1 MFQNANYFL
10 NFQKLLGIA
19 KGVRVDNETSQKQIL
34 EMYKKGGAYN
44 GQDIPWD
51 VRKAQPA
58 LEQLEREGLIK
69 GLVLDAGCGT
79 GASGCGGAP
88 HAPAARCLHHPPPLS
103 GRCTRRQRHLPGA
116 KGLQG
121 RWV

>member
-1 MFQNANYFL
+1 MCFDLFHAVLSRIALRLQRRGAHRRL
-10 NFQKLLGIA
+10 IDACLLSHH
-19 KGVRVDNETSQKQIL
+19 SQRQIL

-69 GLVLDAGCGT
+69 GVVLDAGCGT
-79 GASGCGGAP
+79 GVLG
-88 HAPAARCLHHPPPLS
+88 
-103 GRCTRRQRHLPGA
+103 
-116 KGLQG
+116 
-121 RWV
+121 